1 MFKLN
6 RFAISAATHVAFSIA
21 GTNTLAAEPSYMDE
35 TRDLGNSLCKDV
47 MRMSG
52 RDRDVAIALA
62 HGYVLG
68 KKGTTQYVIEELA
81 QITDGFI
88 EYCLDHPD
96 DNALKSFERIAR

>member
-1 MFKLN
+1 MSKLIYSLIPAAF
-6 RFAISAATHVAFSIA
+6 FALPLLHAPAA
-21 GTNTLAAEPSYMDE
+21 AAESEVVDMTAY
-35 TRDLGNSLCKDV
+35 LCKDV

-52 RDRDVAIALA
+52 QDRDVAIALA

-68 KKGTTQYVIEELA
+68 KKGTTQYVIKELA